1 MNPDP
6 PRLSLGVDVGGT
18 KVLGLAVDST
28 GAIVARTTE
37 PTPTRS
43 PAENLGA
50 LVTEVV
56 ARTITD
62 LERATDGRAID
73 APACIG
79 LPGMVRRDGVLAFAP
94 HLRGAGGLDL
104 GRTLPDRGGRTIAVR
119 NDADCAAVAE
129 QRRGAAVGH
138 DNVVIITL
146 GTGIGGGVIVDGTL
160 LRGAHGFAG
169 EFGHMVIETNGPEC
183 PCGARGCWERYA
195 SGSAV
200 GRFAREAAQAGRLEG
215 VVASAGGDPEA
226 VRGEHVTAAA
236 LAGDVE
242 ALEILDRVG
251 WWLARGL
258 SNLVASFDPSCIVIG
273 GGLSQA
279 ASLLVPAANRYLSDL
294 LEGGRSRP
302 SVEVVTAAFGP
313 DAGAMG
319 ASLIAREQR

>member
-1 MNPDP
+1 VNPRP
-6 PRLSLGVDVGGT
+6 SELALGVDVGGT
-18 KVLGLAVDST
+18 KVLGLAVDASGT
-28 GAIVARTTE
+28 IVARVTA
-37 PTPTRS
+37 PTPQRS
-43 PAENLGA
+43 PAAKLGE
-50 LVTEVV
+50 LVTDVV

-62 LERATDGRAID
+62 LEVATGGAAID
-73 APACIG
+73 APACVG

-94 HLRGAGGLDL
+94 HLRGASGLDL
-104 GRTLPDRGGRTIAVR
+104 GRALPERGGAMIAVR

-129 QRRGAAVGH
+129 QQRGAAGGH
-138 DNVVIITL
+138 NDVVIITL

-160 LRGAHGFAG
+160 LRGANGFAG

-215 VVASAGGDPEA
+215 VVASAGGDAEA

-236 LAGDVE
+236 LAGDEE

-258 SNLVASFDPSCIVIG
+258 ANLVASFDPSCIVIG

-279 ASLLVPAANRYLSDL
+279 ASLLVPAANRYLADL

-302 SVEVVTAAFGP
+302 PVAVVTAAFGP

-319 ASLIAREQR
+319 ASLIARGER